1 MDEINLGLNSPINEL
16 KKTSQFIIALQG
28 ATLEQ
33 SDMLQEDIDCL
44 CAAEPDL
51 RLDLTDKHFV
61 KALRIFL
68 STTNTPRTTYDAIRS
83 SMVDC
88 YPDDPFLSFRQIKRR
103 VEQLSGVVPI
113 YHDMCCDTCV
123 GFTGPLGDCDR
134 SPICGKD
141 RYRPGTREPH
151 RQFITIPLGPVIQAL
166 YGSLETAEEMHHC
179 KHTMTE
185 LLEYARAHSGNLKE
199 YSDTT
204 CGRDF
209 LNCRNWKD
217 QGPRCSCAD
226 ISRWSPTL
234 RRQGVRL
241 LDLHLH
247 HSQPC
252 S

>member
-1 MDEINLGLNSPINEL
+1 L

-33 SDMLQEDIDCL
+33 SDMLQEDIDRL

-51 RLDLTDKHFV
+51 CLDLTDKHFV

-88 YPDDPFLSFRQIKRR
+88 YPDDPFLSFRQIKCHI
-103 VEQLSGVVPI
+103 EQLSGVVPI

-123 GFTGPLGDCDR
+123 GSLALGR
-134 SPICGKD
+134 LQLLSYMQKGSLSPWHP
-141 RYRPGTREPH
+141 RTSS
-151 RQFITIPLGPVIQAL
+151 TIYYDSLGPVIQVL
-166 YGSLETAEEMHHC
+166 YGSLKTAEEMHHRER
-179 KHTMTE
+179 TMTE

-204 CGRDF
+204 CGCDF
-209 LNCRNWKD
+209 LDCRNWKD
-217 QGPRCSCAD
+217 QGP
-226 ISRWSPTL
+226 
-234 RRQGVRL
+234 
-241 LDLHLH
+241 
-247 HSQPC
+247 
-252 S
+252 